1 MKKKRNQ
8 SSESYFHKLYKK
20 VRSTF
25 WVALIILNLAI
36 LILVGIFSCSRLKRE
51 RITKFKEKHYKIES
65 KIILILNS
73 KITASKLISNRTELY
88 QILESYNNGKINLK
102 EFQALS
108 ISKLKDS
115 FIADTSIVAFK
126 RYDIR
131 NSPVLSIGNIFPQI
145 DYKVFKTSK
154 ARFLN
159 ILSKKGRFYLPVVSP
174 IFNRKNERIGTDTI
188 VYNLERIKRLILN
201 YSKWHNGKTDLLIK
215 DGNNFK
221 SLFKPFQD
229 IILNKTNF
237 KIGEERIIKKKG
249 KTYICY
255 VTSINIKKL
264 YLLSI
269 SELNTLFGSLL
280 PELFA
285 ILISVL
291 FSLSLFDVIVYI
303 FILIRQ
309 KKFLNEIRNYIEE
322 KEEEKELLNTYLD
335 LSPEIFIVLD
345 KNGDI
350 VYINKKGIKILEEEK
365 EEDIIG
371 KNWFDNFLPEDV
383 REKTRNVFLK
393 LKAKDF
399 EEVRTNDNYIITRK
413 GNKKTIRWY
422 NSIIKDKNG
431 EIKYIIS
438 VGADITDKIERVK
451 QIKKMQ
457 FAIEQAPVSIV
468 ITDPEGYIEYVNPFF
483 SNFTGYSFEESIGKN
498 PRILKSGKHDEAF
511 YKKLWDTITS
521 GEIWNGEF
529 YNKKK
534 NGDFYWEKAIIG
546 PVFDEKGRIINYIAV
561 KEDITELKKMMEHF
575 YSMQKLES
583 LGTLAGGIAH
593 DMNNILYGISG
604 YVNLLY
610 RKTEAN
616 DSLKKYFDSINEGL
630 TRASNLIKQILTFSK
645 HNPYQKSKE
654 IVDLSES
661 IEKSIKF
668 AREIIPSSIIIAYNF
683 KARNKYVFASE
694 TSLYQVM
701 VNLFINSRDSIGKGK
716 GSIIVEV
723 EDIEPDIIQQYKIK
737 NPGNRTYVK
746 ISVTDNGKGIPEEIK
761 DRIFE
766 PFFTTKGREKG
777 TGLGLSTVYRIITNL
792 DGFIEVKSEVGK
804 GTTFEII
811 LPATPDIEE
820 SRETKKTVG
829 YEDLK
834 GSETILFVD
843 DEKAIVESIGESL
856 KDFGYKV
863 IGVDNSYVA
872 LNIFKSNPKK
882 FDIII
887 TDQTM
892 PGLLGTELGREILK
906 IRKNIPMILCTGYTD
921 TVDYEKAKDLG
932 FKEFVIKPITSEKLA
947 LLIRKVL
954 NKKS

>member
-1 MKKKRNQ
+1 MKSERNQ
-8 SSESYFHKLYKK
+8 STEGYFNRLYK
-20 VRSTF
+20 RIRLTF
-25 WVALIILNLAI
+25 WVALIVLNLVIA
-36 LILVGIFSCSRLKRE
+36 ILVGIFSANRLKRE
-51 RITKFKEKHYKIES
+51 RITNFKENHHKLENQ
-65 KIILILNS
+65 IILILNS
-73 KITASKLISNRTELY
+73 KITTSMLISNRTELY
-88 QILESYNNGKINLK
+88 QILESYNNAKINLK

-115 FIADTSIVAFK
+115 FIADTSIVAFR

-131 NSPVLSIGNIFPQI
+131 NTPVLSIGNVFPQI

-159 ILSKKGRFYLPVVSP
+159 IFSKKGRFYLPVVSP
-174 IFNRKNERIGTDTI
+174 IFNRKKNKIGTDII
-188 VYNLERIKRLILN
+188 VYNLEKIKRFIIN
-201 YSKWHNGKTDLLIK
+201 YSKWHSWKIALLIK
-215 DGNNFK
+215 DGNDLKVIFNPFK
-221 SLFKPFQD
+221 KKYLT
-229 IILNKTNF
+229 KTNF
-237 KIGEERIIKKKG
+237 KIGKERIIKTNRKK
-249 KTYICY
+249 YIY
-255 VTSINIKKL
+255 YITSINIKNL

-269 SELNTLFGSLL
+269 SDINTLFGSLL
-280 PELFA
+280 PELYA
-285 ILISVL
+285 ILVSVL
-291 FSLSLFDVIVYI
+291 LSLFLFDVIVYI

-309 KKFLNEIRNYIEE
+309 KKLLKEMRTLVEE

-345 KNGDI
+345 KNGDV
-350 VYINKKGIKILEEEK
+350 VYINKKGIEILGEEK

-399 EEVRTNDNYIITRK
+399 EKVRTNDNYVITRK
-413 GNKKTIRWY
+413 NIRKIMRWY

-438 VGADITDKIERVK
+438 VGTDITESKERER

-468 ITDPEGYIEYVNPFF
+468 ITDTEGNMEYVNPFF
-483 SNFTGYSFEESIGKN
+483 TKITGYSFEEAIGKN

-534 NGDFYWEKAIIG
+534 NGDFYWEEAVIG
-546 PVFDEKGRIINYIAV
+546 PVIDERGKIINYIAV
-561 KEDITELKKMMEHF
+561 KEDITELKKMREHF
-575 YSMQKLES
+575 YNMQKLES

-593 DMNNILYGISG
+593 DMNNILYAISG
-604 YVNLLY
+604 YVNLLN
-610 RKTEAN
+610 RKIEGN
-616 DSLKKYFDSINEGL
+616 NSLKKYLDSINEGL
-630 TRASNLIKQILTFSK
+630 TRASNLVKQILTFSK
-645 HNPYQKSKE
+645 HNPYQKSRE
-654 IVDLSES
+654 VVDLSES

-668 AREIIPSSIIIAYNF
+668 VREIIPSSIIIDYNYR
-683 KARNKYVFASE
+683 ARNKYVYASE
-694 TSLYQVM
+694 TNLHQVM
-701 VNLFINSRDSIGKGK
+701 VNLFTNARDSIGEAHGH
-716 GSIIVEV
+716 IIVEV
-723 EDIEPDIIQQYKIK
+723 EDIGPDTIQKYKIN
-737 NPGNRTYVK
+737 NPENRTYVK

-766 PFFTTKGREKG
+766 PFFTTKRREKG
-777 TGLGLSTVYRIITNL
+777 TGLGLSTVYRIVTNL
-792 DGFIEVKSEVGK
+792 EGVIDVKSEVGK

-811 LPATPDIEE
+811 LPATSYIEKGK
-820 SRETKKTVG
+820 ETEKTLK
-829 YEDLK
+829 YDDLK

-843 DEKAIVESIGESL
+843 DEEAIVDSIGESL
-856 KDFGYKV
+856 KDFGYEV
-863 IGVDNSYVA
+863 MGITDSYAA

-887 TDQTM
+887 MDQTM
-892 PGLLGTELGREILK
+892 PGLLGTEFGKEVLK
-906 IRKNIPMILCTGYTD
+906 IRKDIPMILCTGYSD
-921 TVDYEKAKDLG
+921 TVDYEKAKELG
-932 FKEFVIKPITSEKLA
+932 FKEFVIKPTTSEKLA
-947 LLIRKVL
+947 FLIRKVFD
-954 NKKS
+954 KES